1 MSQLTSNSSS
11 QIMDAIAGVRRK
23 ARAFSVLHGF
33 GVVLASAV
41 GLLLAVVL
49 LDYIL
54 NLPTGPRLVFVAVAA
69 GVVGVLAWR
78 RVAKPI
84 AARLSLGDVAG
95 HLENAFPEFDDRL
108 RSTVDFVNSDVPG
121 SPTMKDHTIREAE
134 RLALQVDLSRALL
147 RKPVLLSLGM
157 AIAAI
162 AIAAMLSFSFQNL
175 SRIAISRLGGASTA
189 WPKRCQIETIGQI
202 PAKIAS
208 GQRLD
213 MRLRMIK
220 GDREGLKPVA
230 YVRYDGGPAMQV
242 IMSRNDDG
250 TYSAAVDAKARQKL
264 TVWMKAGDDQ
274 TLPREVTVVERLSI
288 QSVQARI
295 TPPAYAK
302 QEAGSANLTESPAT
316 VVYGC
321 TIELSIVFNNPLAAD
336 KPVELLSVKPDE
348 PLPNVEWARANG
360 SSPIGRFTALNSIR
374 FRVRAQDTDHFENAG
389 IEEFEILV
397 RPDQLP
403 TVVIENPR
411 GPEDRTP
418 VATVPLEVMAEDD
431 FGITTMTLVVDRIND
446 KKHWDIPLANWQQVE
461 SAGERH
467 RYRLRHPWDLSQL
480 ADAKLQ
486 PGEVL
491 EYFVKVTDN
500 YDYNGAKH
508 EPVASGKLKINIISQ
523 EALAQQIIDA
533 MRVVADRTRATQN
546 TENRQIQE
554 TGNLRKDTEQKPRL
568 DPGDRTALSRL
579 AEQQSS
585 LAAQTKQVANRV
597 ADLEQRM
604 NENKSDNKELKD
616 IAKDVKN
623 LLNDTAENAMN
634 QAAQKLNE
642 AAQKADTQTGKN
654 DKPNKEATE
663 QRNDAMQKSEGKQK
677 EASDQLGKAIERM
690 NNLGSFEQ
698 MLSKVR
704 EALANQEKL
713 SKQTSDAGKEM
724 IGKKPEELTADQK
737 KKLDD
742 IAKEQQN
749 QAKNTEKLTQELD
762 KMSKQSQKS
771 DPSGSEAMKQASQTA
786 QQQQVSQNQ
795 QQASQ
800 SAQQNQQAN
809 AQAKQKQA
817 ELGLRMMLDTMREA
831 ERRKLEQLAR
841 DLAKLEQLINE
852 LVRRQAGHNVDN
864 LRIQDNASATKLLTD
879 ELLQKAEVLRD
890 KFPSKPTGEQL
901 KDFQANT
908 ERRTRDYTKTAE
920 EMQSGGAEIAA
931 LLSKAAGFMER
942 AVALIRDASLAEAFD
957 PSQSKAL
964 STLEEARKRT
974 AELLAQAQQK
984 LDDANRETVRQKY
997 EKIREE
1003 QAKVNK
1009 ETLRIDGARKPDG
1022 SLDRRDAM
1030 SLGKLPGQQGE
1041 LADTT
1046 KKIEEDLSALGGIVY
1061 VWANKD
1067 IVESMNEVKD
1077 DLAKPTTA
1085 EPTQTEEARIV
1096 EQLDAMIRNLAEKPH
1111 KNEMEK
1117 PPGGGGGGGSP
1128 KPKLP
1133 SEAELRLLKELQ
1145 MAVNKAT
1152 KILDKLK
1159 NPDKPKLVSLGGR
1172 QGEFRGLLDQLLQKA
1187 SDGQV
1192 KLDPE
1197 PDPKERL
1204 PEEADTA
1211 KIENQELDD
1220 WLKGAKSGDDQL
1232 TSDIKQAG
1240 QRMGR
1245 SRQRLALDHDPG
1257 KTTQLIQDRVLDNL
1271 DHLIQLAQAQQ
1282 AQASSKSGKPG
1293 QQKKP
1298 GDQQDMGQQQTGQ
1311 SQPNNSSNPAQREAT
1326 GGSQSNQTDPNKDIR
1341 EGASEWGGLT
1351 PRERQAIIEGT
1362 HEKSIGKY
1370 EKITR
1375 DYYEALGKKATQQP

>member
-11 QIMDAIAGVRRK
+11 QILGAIAGVRRK
-23 ARAFSVLHGF
+23 ARAFSVLHGI
-33 GVVLASAV
+33 GIVLASAV

-54 NLPTGPRLVFVAVAA
+54 NLPVVPRLVFVAASA
-69 GVVGVLAWR
+69 GAVGVLAWR
-78 RVAKPI
+78 RVGKPI

-121 SPTMKDHTIREAE
+121 SSTMKDHTILEAQ
-134 RLALQVDLSRALL
+134 RLALRVDLSRALL

-157 AIAAI
+157 ALAAI
-162 AIAAMLSFSFQNL
+162 AIAATLTYSFRDLAS
-175 SRIAISRLGGASTA
+175 IAVPRLLGGNPA
-189 WPKRCQIETIGQI
+189 WPKRCQIETIGQL
-202 PAKIAS
+202 PSKVAA

-213 MRLRMIK
+213 LRLRMLK
-220 GDREGLKPVA
+220 GYRQGQKAVA
-230 YVRYDGGPAMQV
+230 YVRYDDGPAMQV
-242 IMSRNDDG
+242 PMTSNGDS
-250 TYSAAVDAKARQKL
+250 TYSAAIDARARQKL

-274 TLPREVTVVERLSI
+274 TEPHNITVVERLAI
-288 QSVQARI
+288 QSVVAKI

-302 QEAGSANLTESPAT
+302 QEAGSANLTESQAT
-316 VVYGC
+316 VVYGSS
-321 TIELSIVFNNPLAAD
+321 IELSIAFNKPLAAE
-336 KPVELLSVKPDE
+336 KPVELESVKPDQ
-348 PLPNVEWARANG
+348 PLPNVDWARANPT
-360 SSPIGRFTALNSIR
+360 SPIGKFVALNSIR
-374 FRVRAQDTDHFENAG
+374 FRVSAEDTDHFKNTGLED
-389 IEEFEILV
+389 FEIFV

-403 TVVIENPR
+403 SVVIENPR
-411 GPEDRTP
+411 GPEDRTA

-431 FGITTMTLVVDRIND
+431 FGITSLTLVVDRIND
-446 KKHWDIPLANWQQVE
+446 KKHWEIPLANWQQVE
-461 SAGERH
+461 SAGDRH
-467 RYRLRHPWDLSQL
+467 RYRLRYAWELPQL
-480 ADAKLQ
+480 KDANLQ
-486 PGEVL
+486 AGEVL

-500 YDYNGAKH
+500 YDYNGTKH
-508 EPVASGKLKINIISQ
+508 EAVASGKLKINIISQ

-579 AEQQSS
+579 AEQQSN
-585 LAAQTKQVANRV
+585 LAAQTKQMANRV
-597 ADLEQRM
+597 DDLERRM

-616 IAKDVKN
+616 IARDVKQ
-623 LLNDTAENAMN
+623 LLNDTAENPMN

-654 DKPNKEATE
+654 DKQNKDATD
-663 QRNDAMQKSEGKQK
+663 QRNGAMQKSEAKEK
-677 EASDQLGKAIERM
+677 EASEQLGKAIERM

-698 MLSKVR
+698 MLNKVR

-713 SKQTSDAGKEM
+713 SKQTSDSGRDM

-737 KKLDD
+737 KKLED

-749 QAKNTEKLTQELD
+749 QSKNTEKLAQELD

-771 DPSGSEAMKQASQTA
+771 DPSGSEAMKQAAQTA

-795 QQASQ
+795 QQAAQ

-841 DLAKLEQLINE
+841 DLAKLEQLIAE

-864 LRIQDNASATKLLTD
+864 LRIQDNPAALKLMTD
-879 ELLQKAEVLRD
+879 ELLQKAEILRD
-890 KFPSKPTGEQL
+890 KLANKPTGEQL

-920 EMQSGGAEIAA
+920 EMQTGGAEIAA

-942 AVALIRDASLAEAFD
+942 AVALIRDATLAEAFD

-1003 QAKVNK
+1003 QAKINK

-1022 SLDRRDAM
+1022 ALDRRDDMA
-1030 SLGKLPGQQGE
+1030 LGKLPGQQGD

-1046 KKIEEDLSALGGIVY
+1046 KKIEEDLSALGGVVY

-1085 EPTQTEEARIV
+1085 EPTQAEEARIV
-1096 EQLDAMIRNLAEKPH
+1096 EQLDAMIRNLAEKPR

-1117 PPGGGGGGGSP
+1117 PPGGGGGGGGSP

-1133 SEAELRLLKELQ
+1133 SEAELRLEKELQ
-1145 MAVNKAT
+1145 MAVNKDT
-1152 KILDKLK
+1152 KVQNGLK
-1159 NPDKPKLVSLGGR
+1159 NPDKAKLVRLGGR
-1172 QGEFRGLLDQLLQKA
+1172 QGELRGLLDQLLQKA
-1187 SDGQV
+1187 SDGAV

-1197 PDPKERL
+1197 PDPKDRL

-1232 TSDIKQAG
+1232 TDDIKQAG

-1282 AQASSKSGKPG
+1282 AQSKPGSKPG

-1298 GDQQDMGQQQTGQ
+1298 GDQQNMGQQQTGQ
-1311 SQPNNSSNPAQREAT
+1311 SQPNNSSNPAQQEAM
-1326 GGSQSNQTDPNKDIR
+1326 GGSQNNNTDPNKDIR
-1341 EGASEWGGLT
+1341 EGASEWGSLT